1 MHQAELATESRAH
14 KFTRREMLIAAG
26 AATAGTL
33 LVPGYVNAADTP
45 ETTKAKLGFISL
57 SDCAP
62 LVIAKEKGYFE
73 KYGMKDVDVLKQSSW
88 GAVRDNLELGSDGG
102 GIDGAHLLTPM
113 AYLIAN
119 GTITKG
125 NRKIPMY
132 ILARLNVNGQ
142 GISVSN
148 KYKPLKL
155 GLNAAPMMAEAQK
168 ARGSGDPITVAQT
181 FPGGTHW
188 AWIRYWLAAGGINP
202 DTDVKVVT
210 VPPPQMVANM
220 KTGVTDAF
228 CVGEPWHQQLIN
240 QQVGYTAVTTGQIWN
255 RHPEKAFA
263 MRGDYV
269 DKNPKAAKALLMA
282 VQEAQM
288 WCDKMENKDE
298 LSQIVSKRQWINAP
312 VSDIV
317 ARYKGIIDFGDGR
330 PIERNSPHI
339 MQFWKDFASYPYKSH
354 DLWFLTED
362 IRWGILPQKTDTKA
376 LVNAVNREDLWR
388 DAAKTLAQAAP
399 KTSSRGVEKFF
410 DGITFDPNNPEAYL
424 KSVKLKKL
432 V

>member
-1 MHQAELATESRAH
+1 MSNSPLEPLASS
-14 KFTRREMLIAAG
+14 KLTRRDILVGAG
-26 AATAGTL
+26 AAVAASFL
-33 LVPGYVNAADTP
+33 PAGYVNAADAP

-73 KYGMKDVDVLKQSSW
+73 KYGMKDVEVAKQASW
-88 GAVRDNLELGSDGG
+88 GVTRDNLELGTDGG
-102 GIDGAHLLTPM
+102 GIDGAHILSPMPYLLS
-113 AYLIAN
+113 A

-125 NRKIPMY
+125 NKKIPMQ

-142 GISVSN
+142 AISVAQ
-148 KYKPLKL
+148 KYKPL
-155 GLNAAPMMAEAQK
+155 GLKMDASLMKEEAAKSK
-168 ARGSGDPITVAQT
+168 AKGDPITIAQT

-202 DTDVKVVT
+202 DTDVKVIT

-228 CVGEPWHQQLIN
+228 CVGEPWNQQLIN
-240 QQVGYTAVTTGQIWN
+240 QLIGYSALTTGQLWN
-255 RHPEKAFA
+255 RHPEKAFT
-263 MRGDYV
+263 MRADYV
-269 DKNPKAAKALLMA
+269 EKYPKAAKALLMA
-282 VQEAQM
+282 IMEAQM
-288 WCDKMENKDE
+288 WADKPENKDE
-298 LSQIVSKRQWINAP
+298 MAQIVSKRQWINAP

-317 ARYKGIIDFGDGR
+317 ARYKGIFDFGDGR
-330 PIERNSPHI
+330 PVERNSPHV

-354 DLWFLTED
+354 DTWFITED
-362 IRWGILPQKTDTKA
+362 IRWGALPSSTDTKK
-376 LVNAVNREDLWR
+376 LVAAVNREDIWR
-388 DAAKTLAQAAP
+388 DAAKAMGQPVP
-399 KTSSRGVEKFF
+399 KSTSRGVEKFF

-424 KSVKLKKL
+424 KAVKIKKI

>member
-1 MHQAELATESRAH
+1 MSNSHLEPLASS
-14 KFTRREMLIAAG
+14 KLTRRDILVGAG
-26 AATAGTL
+26 AAVAASL
-33 LVPGYVNAADTP
+33 LPAGYVNAADAP

-73 KYGMKDVDVLKQSSW
+73 KYGMKDVEIAKQASW
-88 GAVRDNLELGSDGG
+88 GVTRDNLELGIDGG
-102 GIDGAHLLTPM
+102 GIDGAHILSPMPYLLS
-113 AYLIAN
+113 A

-125 NRKIPMY
+125 NKKVPMH
-132 ILARLNVNGQ
+132 ILARMNVNGQ
-142 GISVSN
+142 AISVAQ
-148 KYKPLKL
+148 KYKPL
-155 GLNAAPMMAEAQK
+155 GLKMDASVMKEEAAKSK
-168 ARGSGDPITVAQT
+168 AKGDPITIAQT

-202 DTDVKVVT
+202 DTDVKVIT

-228 CVGEPWHQQLIN
+228 CVGEPWNQQLIN
-240 QQVGYTAVTTGQIWN
+240 QQIGYSALTTGQLWN

-263 MRGDYV
+263 MRADYV
-269 DKNPKAAKALLMA
+269 EKYPKAAKALLMA
-282 VQEAQM
+282 VMEAQM
-288 WCDKMENKDE
+288 WADKAENKDE
-298 LSQIVSKRQWINAP
+298 LAQIVSKRQWINAP

-317 ARYKGIIDFGDGR
+317 ARYKGIFDFGDGR
-330 PIERNSPHI
+330 PVERNSPHV

-354 DLWFLTED
+354 DTWFITED
-362 IRWGILPQKTDTKA
+362 IRWGALPSSTDTKK
-376 LVNAVNREDLWR
+376 LVAAVNREDIWR
-388 DAAKTLAQAAP
+388 DAAKAMGQAVP
-399 KTSSRGVEKFF
+399 KSTSRGVEKFF

-424 KSVKLKKL
+424 KAVKIKKI

>member
-1 MHQAELATESRAH
+1 MSNSPLEPLASS
-14 KFTRREMLIAAG
+14 KLTRRDILVGAG
-26 AATAGTL
+26 AAVAASL
-33 LVPGYVNAADTP
+33 LPAGYVNAADAP

-73 KYGMKDVDVLKQSSW
+73 KYGMKDVEIAKQASW
-88 GAVRDNLELGSDGG
+88 GVTRDNLELGIDGG
-102 GIDGAHLLTPM
+102 GIDGAHILSPMPYLLT
-113 AYLIAN
+113 A

-125 NRKIPMY
+125 NKKIPMH

-142 GISVSN
+142 AISVAQ
-148 KYKPLKL
+148 KYKPL
-155 GLNAAPMMAEAQK
+155 GLKMDASVMKEEAAKSK
-168 ARGSGDPITVAQT
+168 AKGDPITIAQT

-202 DTDVKVVT
+202 DTDVKVIT

-228 CVGEPWHQQLIN
+228 CVGEPWNQQLIN
-240 QQVGYTAVTTGQIWN
+240 QLIGYSALTTGQLWN

-263 MRGDYV
+263 MRADYV
-269 DKNPKAAKALLMA
+269 EKHPKAAKALLMA
-282 VQEAQM
+282 IMEAQM
-288 WCDKMENKDE
+288 WADKAENKDE
-298 LSQIVSKRQWINAP
+298 LAQIVSKRQWVNAP

-317 ARYKGIIDFGDGR
+317 ARYKGIFDFGDGR
-330 PIERNSPHI
+330 PVERNSPHV

-354 DLWFLTED
+354 DTWFITED
-362 IRWGILPQKTDTKA
+362 IRWGALPSSTDTKK
-376 LVNAVNREDLWR
+376 LVAEVNREDIWR
-388 DAAKTLAQAAP
+388 DAAKAMGQPVP
-399 KTSSRGVEKFF
+399 KSTSRGVEKFF

-424 KSVKLKKL
+424 KAVKIKKI